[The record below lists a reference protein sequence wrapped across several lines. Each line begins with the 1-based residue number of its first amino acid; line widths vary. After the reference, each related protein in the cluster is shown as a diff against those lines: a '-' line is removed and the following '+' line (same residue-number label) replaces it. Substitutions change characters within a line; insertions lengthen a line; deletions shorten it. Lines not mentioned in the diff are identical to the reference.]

1 MKHQSEVEDIPLYFK
16 IYKTL
21 KEEIE
26 SGVYRVGTLLPSEDE
41 LEERFKASRTTVRSA
56 VGELEREGLVLRKR
70 GKGTIVQEP
79 KTAQNLN
86 FISSFTETLREKGI
100 QVSTG
105 IVTIELIPAPPKVFN
120 TLNLEKGDKVYLV
133 QRTRLANG
141 IPIAFM
147 SNYLLARVVPG
158 LENKKEALRRIGL
171 YQLLE
176 EEYGLVLHRAVETI
190 EAYLSGP
197 LEADLLQIPE
207 KIPLFH
213 TVRITYLENGTPFEV
228 VISVIRADKY
238 EYKVYL
244 EGRPKIQK
252 NKKYKKIEGGL
263 PLGI

>member
-1 MKHQSEVEDIPLYFK
+1 MKRLSQTADIPLYFK

-26 SGVYRVGTLLPSEDE
+26 SGVYKVGDLLPSEDE
-41 LEERFKASRTTVRSA
+41 LEKRFGTSRTTVRSA

-100 QVSTG
+100 QVDTG
-105 IVTIELIPAPPKVFN
+105 IVTIELIPAPPKVI
-120 TLNLEKGDKVYLV
+120 TALSLEKGEKVYLV

-158 LENKKEALRRIGL
+158 LEHKKEALRELGL

-197 LEADLLQIPE
+197 LEADILQVPE

-213 TVRITYLENGTPFEV
+213 TVRITYLEDGTPFEM
-228 VISVIRADKY
+228 VISVIRADRY

-244 EGRPKIQK
+244 EGRPK
-252 NKKYKKIEGGL
+252 NKGGF
-263 PLGI
+263 PLVL